1 MIDRIH
7 ERTIFTR
14 MRVEGK
20 RVRSGALWCSVILDP
35 SLPAPKVAYAIGKRS
50 GSAVARNRIRR
61 RLRPLLVAHASEL
74 PRGYFLIGASS
85 EVATMPT
92 MALNSEVTQL
102 VQRVRKVAGNA

>member
-7 ERTIFTR
+7 ERTIFAR

-20 RVRSGALWCSVILDP
+20 RVRSGSLWCSVILDP

-61 RLRPLLVAHASEL
+61 RLRPLMVANSSQL
-74 PRGYFLIGASS
+74 PRGYFLVGADA
-85 EVATMPT
+85 EAATKSAT
-92 MALNSEVTQL
+92 DLNSEVAQL
-102 VQRVRKVAGNA
+102 VKRLRKVAENA

>member
-1 MIDRIH
+1 LIDRIH
-7 ERTIFTR
+7 ERTIFAR

-20 RVRSGALWCSVILDP
+20 RVRSGSLWCSVILDP

-61 RLRPLLVAHASEL
+61 RLRPLLAANSSQL
-74 PRGYFLIGASS
+74 PRGYFLVGAAS

-92 MALNSEVTQL
+92 TTLNSEVAQL